1 MTRNITSALP
11 MDSLTIHGAPVCT
24 SRGSTVDPGQRPRWA
39 EADAGHTGSAGT
51 MTRAAVIAPRAR
63 LPLPRRRE
71 QVLGAVHRRAGAK
84 VSMRSIVAFAP
95 VRRGAVPSAAQ

>member
-1 MTRNITSALP
+1 VI
-11 MDSLTIHGAPVCT
+11 
-24 SRGSTVDPGQRPRWA
+24 QRR
-39 EADAGHTGSAGT
+39 S
-51 MTRAAVIAPRAR
+51 
-63 LPLPRRRE
+63 E

>member
-1 MTRNITSALP
+1 MPGDEAAGDAAAAMVLVDEHAFDLP
-11 MDSLTIHGAPVCT
+11 DPVHDRHQSDAADRVARVQGDWPCLTV
-24 SRGSTVDPGQRPRWA
+24 
-39 EADAGHTGSAGT
+39 
-51 MTRAAVIAPRAR
+51 
-63 LPLPRRRE
+63 PRRRE